1 MSRVVAALSM
11 SIDGFVA
18 HDDDSVGHLF
28 DWYENGDVEVRWPG
42 MGMVSHV
49 SAPSAAYLRRVIDEV
64 GAIVVGRR
72 VYDYT
77 SGWGGDHP
85 LHVPLYLVTHHAPE
99 SWPRDDAPFTAVT
112 EGVAAAIGAARV
124 RASEKAVVLA
134 GPNIIQQAINL
145 DLVDELS
152 VDLIPLLL
160 GSGVPFFGE
169 LTREDVIL
177 DDPEVIEGDRVTHLR
192 YRLRRST

>member
-1 MSRVVAALSM
+1 MSL
-11 SIDGFVA
+11 DGFVA
-18 HDDDSVGHLF
+18 HLDDSVGHLF
-28 DWYENGDVEVRWPG
+28 DWYENGEIEVRWPG

-49 SAPSAAYLRRVIDEV
+49 SAPSAKYLRHVIDEA

-99 SWPRDDAPFTAVT
+99 TWPRDDAPFTAVT
-112 EGVAAAIGAARV
+112 EGVAAAIDAARA
-124 RASEKAVVLA
+124 RAGNKTVALA

-145 DLVDELS
+145 DLVDELC
-152 VDLIPLLL
+152 VDLVPILL
-160 GSGVPFFGE
+160 GSGVAFFGE
-169 LTREDVIL
+169 STRRDVLL
-177 DDPEVIEGDRVTHLR
+177 DDPEVIEGERVTHLR
-192 YRLRRST
+192 FRVRRSTET